1 MSIDELPQLINVLLG
16 DMSLVGPRPER
27 PAFVEQFRQ
36 SIPRYM
42 DRHREKAGITGWAQ
56 VNGLRGD
63 TSIAE
68 RTKYDLWYIE
78 NWSLLLDIKIV
89 IRTVLQMLQR
99 PERVLG
105 FPIFG
110 FRIFGFAGSSTV
122 IIANGPPPEEA
133 TVRCWLRPDDDS
145 TPVRLICADGGA
157 RIALALGLTPEVVVG
172 DLDSLDEAAQA
183 RLKAMGCRFVVYPA
197 AKDWTDLELA
207 LKLAVQEGAT
217 EIVILGALGGR
228 LDQELANI
236 LLLLLPEVEGVP
248 TRIVDERQEMFVAR
262 GQAEIAG
269 QSGDV
274 VSLIPLGGDAEGI
287 VTEGLLYPLR
297 DEPLLS
303 GPARGVSNVMTGP
316 IANVTLRSG
325 ALLIVHAR
333 V

>member
-1 MSIDELPQLINVLLG
+1 
-16 DMSLVGPRPER
+16 
-27 PAFVEQFRQ
+27 
-36 SIPRYM
+36 M
-42 DRHREKAGITGWAQ
+42 D
-56 VNGLRGD
+56 
-63 TSIAE
+63 
-68 RTKYDLWYIE
+68 
-78 NWSLLLDIKIV
+78 
-89 IRTVLQMLQR
+89 
-99 PERVLG
+99 
-105 FPIFG
+105 FG
-110 FRIFGFAGSSTV
+110 FWIASSRTV
-122 IIANGPPPEEA
+122 IIANGVPPHEA
-133 TVRCWLRPDDDS
+133 TVRRWLQPDDDS
-145 TPVRLICADGGA
+145 THVRLICADGGA
-157 RIALALGLTPEVVVG
+157 RIALALGLSPEVVVG
-172 DLDSLDEAAQA
+172 DLDSLDETMQA
-183 RLKAMGCRFVVYPA
+183 RLKAMGCRFAVYPA

-207 LKLAVQEGAT
+207 LKLAVQEGAA

-248 TRIVDERQEMFVAR
+248 TRIVDERQEMFIVR

-274 VSLIPLGGDAEGI
+274 VSLIPLGGDVEGI

-316 IANVTLRSG
+316 KARVTLRSG